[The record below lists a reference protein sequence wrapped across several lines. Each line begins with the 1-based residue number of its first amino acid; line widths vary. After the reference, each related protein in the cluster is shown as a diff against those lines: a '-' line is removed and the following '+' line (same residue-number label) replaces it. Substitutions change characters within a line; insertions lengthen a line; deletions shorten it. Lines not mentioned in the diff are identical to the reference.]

1 MTPTSQ
7 HLTWHP
13 GSIRPYASL
22 WHTVQRVAALN
33 RLRMRELPDHLWR
46 HPGAAE
52 SQASSAGLLFNEW
65 RGYEGQGHGRV
76 AVSTEVLASWLG
88 EPAEVFAWSHLGAL
102 PPWSRQLVCSGLRHC
117 RQCLAAGYHS
127 ALLSIRLLDA
137 CPIHGTELLEHCTCG
152 RPFSGRISD
161 AELSHAGHCACGRLS
176 FFTRETCR
184 QPLLPAAATMA
195 YLPLV
200 QWLET
205 LSQVVRPR
213 WESKETQRADWRT
226 WLSGLVQWG
235 DALGIDHPA
244 CVVAP
249 APQRTRYVVHHQC
262 GYQGGRLSQ
271 PERTGTAVQ
280 LENRYWRDEPGTWV
294 YRAMQRYLRRHV
306 ARDSW
311 HWVRQFMDSC
321 DPIAIAQ
328 LMLSNRGALLAFGEM
343 LWARTLEPDVSR
355 RRWPYRMDATEDG
368 RLLWGHLVLR
378 GVQAETRSLQL
389 NSAEWLWLQYQASG
403 AVIAAAW
410 RRSMA
415 IAVQSAR
422 SGVADWS
429 VDEHP
434 DPPPENWS
442 ARQGPAGL
450 HFVNLMQDR
459 FVDWALPRSDKA
471 ARRAQQ
477 QARADER
484 LQAVLSTCTGSCLSW
499 SLRDEWYV
507 IASWAPANGMFHPHR
522 LLGLPGERPL
532 FWLFEAD
539 GGFVARLRDLRLQAW
554 AESPKAAIHALRTC
568 LRRHRAAYGATA
580 IAPKGE
586 QLEPSVFHDPTVQ
599 EAAEHYQNLVR
610 EAKSCSRFWE
620 ASPGLTLAAR
630 SWLGKQ
636 SGDASGLPRG
646 GTDLRR

>member
-1 MTPTSQ
+1 
-7 HLTWHP
+7 
-13 GSIRPYASL
+13 
-22 WHTVQRVAALN
+22 
-33 RLRMRELPDHLWR
+33 
-46 HPGAAE
+46 
-52 SQASSAGLLFNEW
+52 
-65 RGYEGQGHGRV
+65 
-76 AVSTEVLASWLG
+76 
-88 EPAEVFAWSHLGAL
+88 
-102 PPWSRQLVCSGLRHC
+102 
-117 RQCLAAGYHS
+117 
-127 ALLSIRLLDA
+127 
-137 CPIHGTELLEHCTCG
+137 
-152 RPFSGRISD
+152 
-161 AELSHAGHCACGRLS
+161 
-176 FFTRETCR
+176 
-184 QPLLPAAATMA
+184 MA
-195 YLPLV
+195 FLPLV
-200 QWLET
+200 QWLEA

-213 WESKETQRADWRT
+213 WESRAAQRADWRT
-226 WLSGLVQWG
+226 WLSTLVQWG
-235 DALGIDHPA
+235 DALGIDRPA
-244 CVVAP
+244 CVTAP
-249 APQRTRYVVHHQC
+249 APQRTRYPVHHLC
-262 GYQGGRLSQ
+262 GRHHDGRLSQ

-306 ARDSW
+306 ARDSG
-311 HWVRQFMDSC
+311 HCVRQFMALC

-328 LMLSNRGALLAFGEM
+328 LMRSNRGALLAFGEM
-343 LWARTLEPDVSR
+343 LWARTLEPGVSR

-368 RLLWGHLVLR
+368 QPMWGHLVLR
-378 GVQAETRSLQL
+378 GVQADNRPLQL
-389 NSAEWLWLQYQASG
+389 SPGECQWLQYQASG

-422 SGVADWS
+422 SGIADWS
-429 VDEHP
+429 VDEHQ
-434 DPPPENWS
+434 DPLPENWS

-459 FVDWALPRSDKA
+459 FIDWAGPRSDKA

-477 QARADER
+477 QVRADER

-499 SLRDEWYV
+499 SLRDEWHV
-507 IASWAPANGMFHPHR
+507 TASWAPANGMFHPHR
-522 LLGLPGERPL
+522 LLGLPGERPQ

-568 LRRHRAAYGATA
+568 LRRHRVVYGATVT
-580 IAPKGE
+580 APKGE

-599 EAAEHYQNLVR
+599 KASEQYQNLVR
-610 EAKSCSRFWE
+610 QAKSRSGFWE
-620 ASPGLTLAAR
+620 ASPGLMLAAR